1 MNNQDQLI
9 EIFQKTG
16 ALLEGHFILTSGRH
30 SPTYFQCAKVLQY
43 PEYLQKFSN
52 EIVNYFQDINVD
64 IVITPAVGGI
74 VLGTEIGR
82 QLNKQTI
89 FAEREQGIM
98 TLRRGFEINPETNV
112 LVIEDVITTGGSV
125 SEVIELV
132 NNSGANVVGVGVLVD
147 RSGGKVKLHEKQFCV
162 TELEAVSYG
171 DDQIPEDL
179 ANIPVLKPGS
189 RSKMKKTITLIM
201 IGSIIMTSCEKQPD
215 VAVVSTRY
223 GDMVLE
229 FYPEVAE
236 KHVDSFLT
244 HARNGYFNGT
254 TFHRV
259 IPGFVIQGGDP
270 NSKSDD
276 RSTHG
281 MGGHAANFYGIGQED
296 DSNSWMLPAEFN
308 SRPHLTG
315 TLSMARSQS
324 PNSAGSQFFICAG
337 PTPQLDN
344 QYTVFGQVVEGLD
357 VIQKIVNSP
366 RDRRDNP
373 KDKVEM
379 NVSVMPRDEAL
390 DD

>member
-1 MNNQDQLI
+1 
-9 EIFQKTG
+9 
-16 ALLEGHFILTSGRH
+16 
-30 SPTYFQCAKVLQY
+30 
-43 PEYLQKFSN
+43 
-52 EIVNYFQDINVD
+52 
-64 IVITPAVGGI
+64 
-74 VLGTEIGR
+74 
-82 QLNKQTI
+82 
-89 FAEREQGIM
+89 
-98 TLRRGFEINPETNV
+98 
-112 LVIEDVITTGGSV
+112 
-125 SEVIELV
+125 
-132 NNSGANVVGVGVLVD
+132 
-147 RSGGKVKLHEKQFCV
+147 
-162 TELEAVSYG
+162 
-171 DDQIPEDL
+171 
-179 ANIPVLKPGS
+179 
-189 RSKMKKTITLIM
+189 M

-259 IPGFVIQGGDP
+259 IPDFVIQGGDP
-270 NSKSDD
+270 NSKTDD

-296 DSNSWMLPAEFN
+296 DSNTWMLPAEFN

-315 TLSMARSQS
+315 TISMARSQS
-324 PNSAGSQFFICAG
+324 PNSAGSQFFVCAG

-379 NVSVMPRDEAL
+379 TVSVMPRNEAL
-390 DD
+390 DN

>member
-1 MNNQDQLI
+1 
-9 EIFQKTG
+9 
-16 ALLEGHFILTSGRH
+16 
-30 SPTYFQCAKVLQY
+30 
-43 PEYLQKFSN
+43 
-52 EIVNYFQDINVD
+52 
-64 IVITPAVGGI
+64 
-74 VLGTEIGR
+74 
-82 QLNKQTI
+82 
-89 FAEREQGIM
+89 
-98 TLRRGFEINPETNV
+98 
-112 LVIEDVITTGGSV
+112 
-125 SEVIELV
+125 
-132 NNSGANVVGVGVLVD
+132 
-147 RSGGKVKLHEKQFCV
+147 
-162 TELEAVSYG
+162 
-171 DDQIPEDL
+171 
-179 ANIPVLKPGS
+179 
-189 RSKMKKTITLIM
+189 MKKIITLIM

-223 GDMVLE
+223 GDMVIE
-229 FYPEVAE
+229 IYPEVAE

-244 HARNGYFNGT
+244 HARNGYFNET

-315 TLSMARSQS
+315 SLSMARSQS

-344 QYTVFGQVVEGLD
+344 QYTVFGQVVKGLD
-357 VIQKIVNSP
+357 VIQKIVNSH

>member
-1 MNNQDQLI
+1 
-9 EIFQKTG
+9 
-16 ALLEGHFILTSGRH
+16 
-30 SPTYFQCAKVLQY
+30 
-43 PEYLQKFSN
+43 
-52 EIVNYFQDINVD
+52 
-64 IVITPAVGGI
+64 
-74 VLGTEIGR
+74 
-82 QLNKQTI
+82 
-89 FAEREQGIM
+89 
-98 TLRRGFEINPETNV
+98 
-112 LVIEDVITTGGSV
+112 
-125 SEVIELV
+125 
-132 NNSGANVVGVGVLVD
+132 
-147 RSGGKVKLHEKQFCV
+147 
-162 TELEAVSYG
+162 
-171 DDQIPEDL
+171 
-179 ANIPVLKPGS
+179 
-189 RSKMKKTITLIM
+189 MKKIITLIM

-223 GDMVLE
+223 GDMVIE

-244 HARNGYFNGT
+244 HARNGYFNET

-344 QYTVFGQVVEGLD
+344 QYTVFGQVIEGLD
-357 VIQKIVNSP
+357 VIQKIVSSP

>member
-1 MNNQDQLI
+1 
-9 EIFQKTG
+9 
-16 ALLEGHFILTSGRH
+16 
-30 SPTYFQCAKVLQY
+30 
-43 PEYLQKFSN
+43 
-52 EIVNYFQDINVD
+52 
-64 IVITPAVGGI
+64 
-74 VLGTEIGR
+74 
-82 QLNKQTI
+82 
-89 FAEREQGIM
+89 
-98 TLRRGFEINPETNV
+98 
-112 LVIEDVITTGGSV
+112 
-125 SEVIELV
+125 
-132 NNSGANVVGVGVLVD
+132 
-147 RSGGKVKLHEKQFCV
+147 
-162 TELEAVSYG
+162 
-171 DDQIPEDL
+171 
-179 ANIPVLKPGS
+179 
-189 RSKMKKTITLIM
+189 MKKIITLIM

-270 NSKSDD
+270 NSKTDD

-281 MGGHAANFYGIGQED
+281 MGGHAANFYGIGQEA
-296 DSNSWMLPAEFN
+296 DSNTWMLPAEFN

-315 TLSMARSQS
+315 ALSMARSQS
-324 PNSAGSQFFICAG
+324 PNSAGSQFFVCAG
-337 PTPQLDN
+337 PTPQLDD

-373 KDKVEM
+373 KNKVEM
-379 NVSVMPRDEAL
+379 TVSVMSKNEAL
-390 DD
+390 DN

>member
-1 MNNQDQLI
+1 
-9 EIFQKTG
+9 
-16 ALLEGHFILTSGRH
+16 
-30 SPTYFQCAKVLQY
+30 
-43 PEYLQKFSN
+43 
-52 EIVNYFQDINVD
+52 
-64 IVITPAVGGI
+64 
-74 VLGTEIGR
+74 
-82 QLNKQTI
+82 
-89 FAEREQGIM
+89 
-98 TLRRGFEINPETNV
+98 
-112 LVIEDVITTGGSV
+112 
-125 SEVIELV
+125 
-132 NNSGANVVGVGVLVD
+132 
-147 RSGGKVKLHEKQFCV
+147 
-162 TELEAVSYG
+162 
-171 DDQIPEDL
+171 
-179 ANIPVLKPGS
+179 
-189 RSKMKKTITLIM
+189 MKKIITLIM

-270 NSKSDD
+270 NSKSDA
-276 RSTHG
+276 RSNHG
-281 MGGHAANFYGIGQED
+281 MGGHAATFYGVGNED
-296 DSNSWMLPAEFN
+296 DQSSWMLPAEFN

-344 QYTVFGQVVEGLD
+344 QYTVFGQVIEGLD

-379 NVSVMPRDEAL
+379 TVTVMPKNEAV
-390 DD
+390 DS

>member
-1 MNNQDQLI
+1 
-9 EIFQKTG
+9 
-16 ALLEGHFILTSGRH
+16 
-30 SPTYFQCAKVLQY
+30 
-43 PEYLQKFSN
+43 
-52 EIVNYFQDINVD
+52 
-64 IVITPAVGGI
+64 
-74 VLGTEIGR
+74 
-82 QLNKQTI
+82 
-89 FAEREQGIM
+89 
-98 TLRRGFEINPETNV
+98 
-112 LVIEDVITTGGSV
+112 
-125 SEVIELV
+125 
-132 NNSGANVVGVGVLVD
+132 
-147 RSGGKVKLHEKQFCV
+147 
-162 TELEAVSYG
+162 
-171 DDQIPEDL
+171 
-179 ANIPVLKPGS
+179 
-189 RSKMKKTITLIM
+189 M

-229 FYPEVAE
+229 FYPDVAE

-276 RSTHG
+276 RSKHG
-281 MGGHAANFYGIGQED
+281 MGGHAANFYGVGNEE

-344 QYTVFGQVVEGLD
+344 QYTVFGQVIEGLD

-379 NVSVMPRDEAL
+379 TMTVMPKNEAV
-390 DD
+390 DS

>member
-1 MNNQDQLI
+1 
-9 EIFQKTG
+9 
-16 ALLEGHFILTSGRH
+16 
-30 SPTYFQCAKVLQY
+30 
-43 PEYLQKFSN
+43 
-52 EIVNYFQDINVD
+52 
-64 IVITPAVGGI
+64 
-74 VLGTEIGR
+74 
-82 QLNKQTI
+82 
-89 FAEREQGIM
+89 
-98 TLRRGFEINPETNV
+98 
-112 LVIEDVITTGGSV
+112 
-125 SEVIELV
+125 
-132 NNSGANVVGVGVLVD
+132 
-147 RSGGKVKLHEKQFCV
+147 
-162 TELEAVSYG
+162 
-171 DDQIPEDL
+171 
-179 ANIPVLKPGS
+179 
-189 RSKMKKTITLIM
+189 MKKIITLIM

-244 HARNGYFNGT
+244 HARNGYFNET

-276 RSTHG
+276 RSIHG

-315 TLSMARSQS
+315 SLSMARSQS

-344 QYTVFGQVVEGLD
+344 QYTVFGQVVKGLD

>member
-1 MNNQDQLI
+1 
-9 EIFQKTG
+9 
-16 ALLEGHFILTSGRH
+16 
-30 SPTYFQCAKVLQY
+30 
-43 PEYLQKFSN
+43 
-52 EIVNYFQDINVD
+52 
-64 IVITPAVGGI
+64 
-74 VLGTEIGR
+74 
-82 QLNKQTI
+82 
-89 FAEREQGIM
+89 
-98 TLRRGFEINPETNV
+98 
-112 LVIEDVITTGGSV
+112 
-125 SEVIELV
+125 
-132 NNSGANVVGVGVLVD
+132 
-147 RSGGKVKLHEKQFCV
+147 
-162 TELEAVSYG
+162 
-171 DDQIPEDL
+171 
-179 ANIPVLKPGS
+179 
-189 RSKMKKTITLIM
+189 MKKIITLIM

-223 GDMVLE
+223 GDMVFE

-259 IPGFVIQGGDP
+259 IPDFVIQGGDP
-270 NSKSDD
+270 NSKTDD

-296 DSNSWMLPAEFN
+296 DSTTWMLPAEFN

-324 PNSAGSQFFICAG
+324 PNSAGSQFFVCAG

-379 NVSVMPRDEAL
+379 TVSVMPRNEAL
-390 DD
+390 DN

>member
-1 MNNQDQLI
+1 
-9 EIFQKTG
+9 
-16 ALLEGHFILTSGRH
+16 
-30 SPTYFQCAKVLQY
+30 
-43 PEYLQKFSN
+43 
-52 EIVNYFQDINVD
+52 
-64 IVITPAVGGI
+64 
-74 VLGTEIGR
+74 
-82 QLNKQTI
+82 
-89 FAEREQGIM
+89 
-98 TLRRGFEINPETNV
+98 
-112 LVIEDVITTGGSV
+112 
-125 SEVIELV
+125 
-132 NNSGANVVGVGVLVD
+132 
-147 RSGGKVKLHEKQFCV
+147 
-162 TELEAVSYG
+162 
-171 DDQIPEDL
+171 
-179 ANIPVLKPGS
+179 
-189 RSKMKKTITLIM
+189 MKKIITLIM

-223 GDMVLE
+223 GDMVIE

-259 IPGFVIQGGDP
+259 IPDFVIQGGDP
-270 NSKSDD
+270 NSKTDD

-296 DSNSWMLPAEFN
+296 DSNTWMLPAEFN

-324 PNSAGSQFFICAG
+324 PNSAGSQFFVCAG

-379 NVSVMPRDEAL
+379 TISVMPRNEAL
-390 DD
+390 DN

>member
-1 MNNQDQLI
+1 
-9 EIFQKTG
+9 
-16 ALLEGHFILTSGRH
+16 
-30 SPTYFQCAKVLQY
+30 
-43 PEYLQKFSN
+43 
-52 EIVNYFQDINVD
+52 
-64 IVITPAVGGI
+64 
-74 VLGTEIGR
+74 
-82 QLNKQTI
+82 
-89 FAEREQGIM
+89 
-98 TLRRGFEINPETNV
+98 
-112 LVIEDVITTGGSV
+112 
-125 SEVIELV
+125 
-132 NNSGANVVGVGVLVD
+132 
-147 RSGGKVKLHEKQFCV
+147 
-162 TELEAVSYG
+162 
-171 DDQIPEDL
+171 
-179 ANIPVLKPGS
+179 
-189 RSKMKKTITLIM
+189 M

-259 IPGFVIQGGDP
+259 IPDFVIQGGDP
-270 NSKSDD
+270 NSKTDD

-296 DSNSWMLPAEFN
+296 DSNTWMLPAEFN

-315 TLSMARSQS
+315 TISMARSQS
-324 PNSAGSQFFICAG
+324 PNSAGSQFFVCAG

-344 QYTVFGQVVEGLD
+344 QYTVFGQVVEGLE

-379 NVSVMPRDEAL
+379 TVSVMPRNEAL
-390 DD
+390 DN

>member
-1 MNNQDQLI
+1 
-9 EIFQKTG
+9 
-16 ALLEGHFILTSGRH
+16 
-30 SPTYFQCAKVLQY
+30 
-43 PEYLQKFSN
+43 
-52 EIVNYFQDINVD
+52 
-64 IVITPAVGGI
+64 
-74 VLGTEIGR
+74 
-82 QLNKQTI
+82 
-89 FAEREQGIM
+89 
-98 TLRRGFEINPETNV
+98 
-112 LVIEDVITTGGSV
+112 
-125 SEVIELV
+125 
-132 NNSGANVVGVGVLVD
+132 
-147 RSGGKVKLHEKQFCV
+147 
-162 TELEAVSYG
+162 
-171 DDQIPEDL
+171 
-179 ANIPVLKPGS
+179 
-189 RSKMKKTITLIM
+189 M

-223 GDMVLE
+223 GDMVFE

-259 IPGFVIQGGDP
+259 IPDFVIQGGDP
-270 NSKSDD
+270 NSKTDD

-296 DSNSWMLPAEFN
+296 DSNTWMLPAEFN

-315 TLSMARSQS
+315 TISMARSQS
-324 PNSAGSQFFICAG
+324 PNSAGSQFFVCAG

-379 NVSVMPRDEAL
+379 TVSVMPRNEAL
-390 DD
+390 DN

>member
-1 MNNQDQLI
+1 
-9 EIFQKTG
+9 
-16 ALLEGHFILTSGRH
+16 
-30 SPTYFQCAKVLQY
+30 
-43 PEYLQKFSN
+43 
-52 EIVNYFQDINVD
+52 
-64 IVITPAVGGI
+64 
-74 VLGTEIGR
+74 
-82 QLNKQTI
+82 
-89 FAEREQGIM
+89 
-98 TLRRGFEINPETNV
+98 
-112 LVIEDVITTGGSV
+112 
-125 SEVIELV
+125 
-132 NNSGANVVGVGVLVD
+132 
-147 RSGGKVKLHEKQFCV
+147 
-162 TELEAVSYG
+162 
-171 DDQIPEDL
+171 
-179 ANIPVLKPGS
+179 
-189 RSKMKKTITLIM
+189 MKKIITLIM

-276 RSTHG
+276 RSNHG
-281 MGGHAANFYGIGQED
+281 MGGHAAIFYGVGNED
-296 DSNSWMLPAEFN
+296 DQSSWMLPAEFN

-344 QYTVFGQVVEGLD
+344 QYTVFGQVIEGLD

-379 NVSVMPRDEAL
+379 TLTVMPKNEAV
-390 DD
+390 DS

>member
-1 MNNQDQLI
+1 
-9 EIFQKTG
+9 
-16 ALLEGHFILTSGRH
+16 
-30 SPTYFQCAKVLQY
+30 
-43 PEYLQKFSN
+43 
-52 EIVNYFQDINVD
+52 
-64 IVITPAVGGI
+64 
-74 VLGTEIGR
+74 
-82 QLNKQTI
+82 
-89 FAEREQGIM
+89 
-98 TLRRGFEINPETNV
+98 
-112 LVIEDVITTGGSV
+112 
-125 SEVIELV
+125 
-132 NNSGANVVGVGVLVD
+132 
-147 RSGGKVKLHEKQFCV
+147 
-162 TELEAVSYG
+162 
-171 DDQIPEDL
+171 
-179 ANIPVLKPGS
+179 
-189 RSKMKKTITLIM
+189 MKKIITLIM

-223 GDMVLE
+223 GDMIIE

-259 IPGFVIQGGDP
+259 IPDFVIQGGDP
-270 NSKSDD
+270 NSKTDD

-296 DSNSWMLPAEFN
+296 DSNTWMLPAEFN

-315 TLSMARSQS
+315 TISMARSQS
-324 PNSAGSQFFICAG
+324 PNSAGSQFFVCAG

-344 QYTVFGQVVEGLD
+344 QYTVFGQVVEGLE

-379 NVSVMPRDEAL
+379 TVSVMPRNEAL
-390 DD
+390 DN

>member
-1 MNNQDQLI
+1 
-9 EIFQKTG
+9 
-16 ALLEGHFILTSGRH
+16 
-30 SPTYFQCAKVLQY
+30 
-43 PEYLQKFSN
+43 
-52 EIVNYFQDINVD
+52 
-64 IVITPAVGGI
+64 
-74 VLGTEIGR
+74 
-82 QLNKQTI
+82 
-89 FAEREQGIM
+89 
-98 TLRRGFEINPETNV
+98 
-112 LVIEDVITTGGSV
+112 
-125 SEVIELV
+125 
-132 NNSGANVVGVGVLVD
+132 
-147 RSGGKVKLHEKQFCV
+147 
-162 TELEAVSYG
+162 
-171 DDQIPEDL
+171 
-179 ANIPVLKPGS
+179 
-189 RSKMKKTITLIM
+189 MKKIITLIM

-276 RSTHG
+276 RSTHV
-281 MGGHAANFYGIGQED
+281 MGVHAANFYGIGKED
-296 DSNSWMLPAEFN
+296 DSNTWMLPAEFN

-344 QYTVFGQVVEGLD
+344 QYTVFGQVVDGLE

-379 NVSVMPRDEAL
+379 TVSVKPRNEVL
-390 DD
+390 DN

>member
-1 MNNQDQLI
+1 
-9 EIFQKTG
+9 
-16 ALLEGHFILTSGRH
+16 
-30 SPTYFQCAKVLQY
+30 
-43 PEYLQKFSN
+43 
-52 EIVNYFQDINVD
+52 
-64 IVITPAVGGI
+64 
-74 VLGTEIGR
+74 
-82 QLNKQTI
+82 
-89 FAEREQGIM
+89 
-98 TLRRGFEINPETNV
+98 
-112 LVIEDVITTGGSV
+112 
-125 SEVIELV
+125 
-132 NNSGANVVGVGVLVD
+132 
-147 RSGGKVKLHEKQFCV
+147 
-162 TELEAVSYG
+162 
-171 DDQIPEDL
+171 
-179 ANIPVLKPGS
+179 
-189 RSKMKKTITLIM
+189 
-201 IGSIIMTSCEKQPD
+201 MTSCEKQPD

-223 GDMVLE
+223 GDMVIE

-236 KHVDSFLT
+236 KHVESFLT

-259 IPGFVIQGGDP
+259 IPDFVIQGGDP
-270 NSKSDD
+270 NSKTDD

-296 DSNSWMLPAEFN
+296 DSTTWMLPAEFN

-324 PNSAGSQFFICAG
+324 PNSAGSQFFVCAG

-379 NVSVMPRDEAL
+379 TVSVMPRNEAL
-390 DD
+390 DN

>member
-1 MNNQDQLI
+1 
-9 EIFQKTG
+9 
-16 ALLEGHFILTSGRH
+16 
-30 SPTYFQCAKVLQY
+30 
-43 PEYLQKFSN
+43 
-52 EIVNYFQDINVD
+52 
-64 IVITPAVGGI
+64 
-74 VLGTEIGR
+74 
-82 QLNKQTI
+82 
-89 FAEREQGIM
+89 
-98 TLRRGFEINPETNV
+98 
-112 LVIEDVITTGGSV
+112 
-125 SEVIELV
+125 
-132 NNSGANVVGVGVLVD
+132 
-147 RSGGKVKLHEKQFCV
+147 
-162 TELEAVSYG
+162 
-171 DDQIPEDL
+171 
-179 ANIPVLKPGS
+179 
-189 RSKMKKTITLIM
+189 MKKIITLIM

-223 GDMVLE
+223 GDMVFE

-259 IPGFVIQGGDP
+259 IPDFVIQGGDP
-270 NSKSDD
+270 NSKTDD

-296 DSNSWMLPAEFN
+296 DSNTWMLPAEFN

-324 PNSAGSQFFICAG
+324 PNSAGSQFFVCAG

-379 NVSVMPRDEAL
+379 TISVMPRNEAL
-390 DD
+390 DN

>member
-1 MNNQDQLI
+1 
-9 EIFQKTG
+9 
-16 ALLEGHFILTSGRH
+16 
-30 SPTYFQCAKVLQY
+30 
-43 PEYLQKFSN
+43 
-52 EIVNYFQDINVD
+52 
-64 IVITPAVGGI
+64 
-74 VLGTEIGR
+74 
-82 QLNKQTI
+82 
-89 FAEREQGIM
+89 
-98 TLRRGFEINPETNV
+98 
-112 LVIEDVITTGGSV
+112 
-125 SEVIELV
+125 
-132 NNSGANVVGVGVLVD
+132 
-147 RSGGKVKLHEKQFCV
+147 
-162 TELEAVSYG
+162 
-171 DDQIPEDL
+171 
-179 ANIPVLKPGS
+179 
-189 RSKMKKTITLIM
+189 MKKIITLIM

-223 GDMVLE
+223 GDMILE

-244 HARNGYFNGT
+244 HARNGYFNET

-344 QYTVFGQVVEGLD
+344 QYTVFGQVIEGLD